1 MGCGCGGSYHP
12 AQPCDIYH
20 RPAAMD
26 IDYGTPVDAL
36 CKETSAGVF
45 RREWSKAT
53 VEVDCNRFSSEIRM
67 KSDDGALRSSAAPPA
82 ASASCSSEHG
92 GSCGPTR
99 IEMPCQSDA
108 DCDQWY

>member
-67 KSDDGALRSSAAPPA
+67 KSDDGALRIVRWGSADV
-82 ASASCSSEHG
+82 ASLQGRTIRLRFTLTMAKLYSFQF
-92 GSCGPTR
+92 R
-99 IEMPCQSDA
+99 
-108 DCDQWY
+108 

>member
-36 CKETSAGVF
+36 CQETSAGVF

-67 KSDDGALRSSAAPPA
+67 KSDDGAVRSSATAAAAPPA

-92 GSCGPTR
+92 GSCGPT
-99 IEMPCQSDA
+99 M
-108 DCDQWY
+108 